1 MIIHSL
7 VIANLLYLLLF
18 DHLPSELRLMLAGG
32 IGIGYIGMGVA
43 AVYSRPSAG
52 LVVMGIGV
60 AFVLVPWGLGP
71 IIDPF
76 EPMRSQATPDTALR
90 HAVAAMASIAILRY
104 WREIPSHLVVGVI
117 AITLV
122 YAAGVAIVSPAAS
135 LGEAEA
141 TRFAP
146 FTGTPLVIGAAA
158 GGTEGLHSS
167 GYVVTLQLL
176 VIAALWRTGQIAT
189 RVAAPIMALAIILV
203 LGYQVRTTW
212 VLLGAFVTASLILKM
227 METRAGT
234 LLALSIGSIVLASA
248 AFALL
253 LIISFMGW
261 DELVEFSSGRMGTY
275 LDRVSLLQN
284 RSTTTLLIGSGP
296 ESDVVYSSVWWW
308 EAKNSHND
316 FLTSLIEAGI
326 IGLVGR
332 FMFLI
337 GMVMHSGRWAVP
349 YVVAIF
355 ASSMISNALFGR
367 SMIMPV
373 IFVALAATARPR
385 VDLVQAHPHAA
396 FMRSALGSYRGQAAR
411 AAGKA

>member
-32 IGIGYIGMGVA
+32 VGVGYIVMSIV

-52 LVVMGIGV
+52 LVVMGIGT
-60 AFVLVPWGLGP
+60 ALVLMPWGLGS

-76 EPMRSQATPDTALR
+76 EPMRSQTTPDAALR
-90 HAVAAMASIAILRY
+90 YAVAAMASIAILRY
-104 WREIPSHLVVGVI
+104 WREIPSHFVVGVI
-117 AITLV
+117 AVTLV
-122 YAAGVAIVSPAAS
+122 YAVGVAIVSPPAS

-146 FTGTPLVIGAAA
+146 FTGTPLTAGVAA

-167 GYVVTLQLL
+167 GYVVALQLL
-176 VIAALWRTGQIAT
+176 VVTALWRSGQITT
-189 RVAAPIMALAIILV
+189 RVAAPMMALALILV

-212 VLLGAFVTASLILKM
+212 VLLAAFAITSLILRM
-227 METRAGT
+227 TETRSGA
-234 LLALSIGSIVLASA
+234 LLALSIGSIALASG
-248 AFALL
+248 AFAML

-275 LDRVSLLQN
+275 IDRMFLLQN

-296 ESDVVYSSVWWW
+296 GSDVVYSSVWWW

-326 IGLVGR
+326 VGLVGR
-332 FMFLI
+332 ILFLI
-337 GMVMHSGRWAVP
+337 GMVMHSGRWALP
-349 YVVAIF
+349 FVVAIA

-373 IFVALAATARPR
+373 MFVALAATTRPR
-385 VDLVQAHPHAA
+385 PDPVSMAPRAA
-396 FMRSALGSYRGQAAR
+396 LAR
-411 AAGKA
+411 ASGGSFRGPLSPMSTKA